1 MADVTTSPHPESLH
15 AEHAMTP
22 TPHGTHPVSLTDRL
36 VARLLAR
43 GQGPGV
49 LIAQPEPRGTGQFA
63 RGQQMLAGNFL
74 MAGELVQAAG
84 HVPFAATSPEAVDA
98 LHGFGWL
105 DDLAAVGNRDARKL
119 AQQGLADWLDAYGRG
134 QGPGWVPGLTGRR
147 LINWLSYAVFLLQ
160 AQDKP
165 AQDRFLRALAH
176 HAAFLA
182 RRAHRTPPGLARIE
196 AYAGLLYATLSLEG
210 WEGRTDGAVRALIAA
225 GAQVIGR
232 DGGIASRNPEDLLE
246 SFVLLAW
253 AARQHGAQ
261 SGTLPPEWLDL
272 LARCASAL
280 RVVRHADGG
289 LARFH
294 GGGRGNEG
302 DLAAALA
309 IHDALGAAP
318 VTQASSQAMGFAR
331 LGAGRT
337 SVIIDAAPPPQGV
350 GANRAHASTLA
361 FELTSNRRAV
371 IVSCGDGRSFGAD
384 WQRAARAS
392 ASHSTLSLD
401 GYSSARFAG
410 GDRGQQNLTD
420 GPRKVGCEFRHTAWS
435 RVVSL
440 SHDGY
445 LSSHGLEH
453 LRYLDLS
460 ADGRVLTGEDM
471 LVASSKADRKRFD
484 DVLTRAGS
492 HGVPYSLRFHL
503 HPEVDASLD
512 MNGTAVSVVL
522 RSGEVWVFR
531 AEGQGVALAPSV
543 YLEKGRLKPRA
554 ALQIVLSLHAQN
566 YTSQINWTFQ
576 KAQGT
581 PMAVRDT
588 AQRDLLDAPEI

>member
-1 MADVTTSPHPESLH
+1 MTS
-15 AEHAMTP
+15 TRN
-22 TPHGTHPVSLTDRL
+22 GTFSVGLTDRL

-74 MAGELVQAAG
+74 MAGELVQATG
-84 HVPFAATSPEAVDA
+84 HVPFSATTPEAVDA

-105 DDLAAVGNRDARKL
+105 DDLAAVGDREARKL
-119 AQQGLADWLDAYGRG
+119 AQQGLSDWLAAYGRG

-147 LINWLSYAVFLLQ
+147 LINWVSHAVFLMQ

-182 RRAHRTPPGLARIE
+182 RRAHRTPAGLSRIE

-210 WEGRTDGAVRALIAA
+210 WEGRTDSAVQALVAA

-232 DGGIASRNPEDLLE
+232 DGGIPSRNPEDLLE
-246 SFVLLAW
+246 CFVLLAW
-253 AARQHGAQ
+253 AARQHGARG
-261 SGTLPPEWLDL
+261 GTLSQEWLDL
-272 LARCASAL
+272 LARSASAL
-280 RVVRHADGG
+280 RLLRHADGG

-302 DLAAALA
+302 DLTAALVVNDSLGVAAAPQT
-309 IHDALGAAP
+309 GGGM
-318 VTQASSQAMGFAR
+318 SMGFAR
-331 LGAGRT
+331 LAAGRT
-337 SVIIDAAPPPQGV
+337 SVIIDAAAPPHGA

-410 GDRGQQNLTD
+410 NDRGQQNLTD
-420 GPRKVGCEFRHTAWS
+420 GPQKVGCEFRHTAWS
-435 RVVSL
+435 RAASL

-445 LSSHGLEH
+445 LASHGLEH

-471 LVASSKADRKRFD
+471 LVASGKADRKRFD
-484 DVLTRAGS
+484 DILARAGGE
-492 HGVPYSLRFHL
+492 GVPFSLRFHL
-503 HPEVDASLD
+503 HPEVDASVD

-531 AEGQGVALAPSV
+531 AEGLGVTLAPSV

-554 ALQIVLSLHAQN
+554 ALQIVLSLRAQN

-581 PMAVRDT
+581 PLAMRDT
-588 AQRDLLDAPEI
+588 AQHDLLDATET

>member
-1 MADVTTSPHPESLH
+1 
-15 AEHAMTP
+15 MTLA
-22 TPHGTHPVSLTDRL
+22 PHGTFAVGLTDRL

-49 LIAQPEPRGTGQFA
+49 LIAQPEPRGTGLFG

-74 MAGELVQAAG
+74 MAGELVQATG
-84 HVPFAATSPEAVDA
+84 HVPFAATTPEAVDA

-119 AQQGLADWLDAYGRG
+119 AQQGMANWLDRYGRG

-147 LINWLSYAVFLLQ
+147 LINWVSHAVFLMQ
-160 AQDKP
+160 AQEKP
-165 AQDRFLRALAH
+165 AQDRFFRALAH
-176 HAAFLA
+176 HATFLA
-182 RRAHRTPPGLARIE
+182 RRAHRTPAGLPRIE

-210 WEGRTDGAVRALIAA
+210 WEGRTDSAARALIAA
-225 GAQVIGR
+225 GSEVIGR
-232 DGGIASRNPEDLLE
+232 DGGISTRNPEELLE
-246 SFVLLAW
+246 CFVLLAW
-253 AARQHGAQ
+253 AARLQGTRGA
-261 SGTLPPEWLDL
+261 SGLSQDWLDL
-272 LARCASAL
+272 LSRAAGAL
-280 RVVRHADGG
+280 RLVRHADGG

-302 DLAAALA
+302 DLAAALT

-318 VTQASSQAMGFAR
+318 VQPAGGLAMGFAR
-331 LGAGRT
+331 LAAGRT
-337 SVIIDAAPPPQGV
+337 SVIIDAAPPPQGA
-350 GANRAHASTLA
+350 GAHRAHASTLA
-361 FELTSNRRAV
+361 FELTSNRRPV
-371 IVSCGDGRSFGAD
+371 IVSCGDGRSFGPD

-401 GYSSARFAG
+401 GFSSARFAG
-410 GDRGQQNLTD
+410 SDKGRQNLTD

-445 LSSHGLEH
+445 LASHGLEH

-484 DVLTRAGS
+484 DVLARAGND
-492 HGVPYSLRFHL
+492 GIPFSLRFHL
-503 HPEVDASLD
+503 HPEVDASVD
-512 MNGTAVSVVL
+512 MNGTAISVVL

-531 AEGQGVALAPSV
+531 AEGLNVALAPSV

-554 ALQIVLSLHAQN
+554 ALQIVLSLRAQN

-576 KAQGT
+576 KAHDT
-581 PMAVRDT
+581 PLAVRDT
-588 AQRDLLDAPEI
+588 VQSDLLDATET

>member
-1 MADVTTSPHPESLH
+1 
-15 AEHAMTP
+15 MTLA
-22 TPHGTHPVSLTDRL
+22 PHGTFAVGLTDRL

-49 LIAQPEPRGTGQFA
+49 LIAQPEPRGTGLFG

-74 MAGELVQAAG
+74 MAGELVQATG
-84 HVPFAATSPEAVDA
+84 HVPFAATTPEAVDA

-119 AQQGLADWLDAYGRG
+119 AQQGLADWLDRYGRG

-147 LINWLSYAVFLLQ
+147 LINWVSHAVFLMQ

-165 AQDRFLRALAH
+165 AQDRFFRALAH

-182 RRAHRTPPGLARIE
+182 RRAHRTPAGLSRIE
-196 AYAGLLYATLSLEG
+196 AYTGLLYATLSLEG
-210 WEGRTDGAVRALIAA
+210 WEGRTDNAARALIAA
-225 GAQVIGR
+225 GAEVIGR
-232 DGGIASRNPEDLLE
+232 DGGISTRNPEELLDC
-246 SFVLLAW
+246 FVLLAW
-253 AARQHGAQ
+253 AARLQGTRGA
-261 SGTLPPEWLDL
+261 SGLSQDWLDL
-272 LARCASAL
+272 LSRAAGAL
-280 RVVRHADGG
+280 RLVRHADGG

-302 DLAAALA
+302 DLAAALT
-309 IHDALGAAP
+309 IHDALGATP
-318 VTQASSQAMGFAR
+318 VQPVGGLAMGFAR
-331 LGAGRT
+331 LAAGRT
-337 SVIIDAAPPPQGV
+337 SVIIDAAPPPV
-350 GANRAHASTLA
+350 GAGAHRAHASTLA
-361 FELTSNRRAV
+361 VELTSNRRPV
-371 IVSCGDGRSFGAD
+371 IVSCGDGRSFGPD

-401 GYSSARFAG
+401 GFSSARFAG
-410 GDRGQQNLTD
+410 SDKGRQNLTD

-445 LSSHGLEH
+445 LASHGLEH

-471 LVASSKADRKRFD
+471 LVASSKGDRKRFD
-484 DVLTRAGS
+484 DVLARAGND
-492 HGVPYSLRFHL
+492 GIPFSLRFHL
-503 HPEVDASLD
+503 HPEVDASVD
-512 MNGTAVSVVL
+512 MNGTAISVVL

-531 AEGQGVALAPSV
+531 AEGLNVALAPSV

-554 ALQIVLSLHAQN
+554 ALQIVLSLRAQN

-576 KAQGT
+576 KAHDT
-581 PMAVRDT
+581 PLAVRDT
-588 AQRDLLDAPEI
+588 FQSDLLDATET

>member
-1 MADVTTSPHPESLH
+1 MTTKPN
-15 AEHAMTP
+15 
-22 TPHGTHPVSLTDRL
+22 GTFAVSVMDRL

-74 MAGELVQAAG
+74 MAGELVQG
-84 HVPFAATSPEAVDA
+84 GDQVPFSAKTAGAVDA
-98 LHGFGWL
+98 LHGFVWL
-105 DDLAAVGNRDARKL
+105 DDLAAVGTRDARKL
-119 AQQGLADWLDAYGRG
+119 AQKGLSDWLDRYGRG

-147 LINWLSYAVFLLQ
+147 LINWLSYAVFLMQ
-160 AQDKP
+160 AQDKH
-165 AQDRFLRALAH
+165 AQDRFMRAIAH

-196 AYAGLLYATLSLEG
+196 AFAGLLYATQSLEG
-210 WEGRTDGAVRALIAA
+210 WDERTDSAARALVAA
-225 GAQVIGR
+225 GTEVIGR
-232 DGGIASRNPEDLLE
+232 DGGIASRNPEDLLD
-246 SFVLLAW
+246 SFVLLSW
-253 AARQHGAQ
+253 AARHHGARA
-261 SGTLPPEWLDL
+261 GTLSPDWLDL
-272 LARCASAL
+272 LSRCAVAL
-280 RVVRHADGG
+280 RVMRHADGG

-302 DLAAALA
+302 DLASALS
-309 IHDALGAAP
+309 IHDALG
-318 VTQASSQAMGFAR
+318 VTPASQTNNLAMGFAR
-331 LGAGRT
+331 LAAGRT
-337 SVIIDAAPPPQGV
+337 SVIIDAATPPQGG
-350 GANRAHASTLA
+350 GADRAHASTLA

-371 IVSCGDGRSFGAD
+371 IVSCGDGRSFGPD

-401 GYSSARFAG
+401 GYSSARFSG
-410 GDRGQQNLTD
+410 NDRGQQNLTD
-420 GPRKVGCEFRHTAWS
+420 GPRKVSCEFRHTAWS
-435 RVVSL
+435 RVLSL

-445 LSSHGLEH
+445 LATHGLEH

-484 DVLTRAGS
+484 DVMARTGAD
-492 HGVPYSLRFHL
+492 GVPFSLRFHL
-503 HPEVDASLD
+503 HPEVDASVD

-531 AEGQGVALAPSV
+531 AEGLTIAPAPSV

-554 ALQIVLSLHAQN
+554 ALQIVLSLRAQT

-581 PMAVRDT
+581 PLAVRDT
-588 AQRDLLDAPEI
+588 AQHDLLDAIET

>member
-1 MADVTTSPHPESLH
+1 
-15 AEHAMTP
+15 MTFA
-22 TPHGTHPVSLTDRL
+22 PHGTFAVSVMDRL

-84 HVPFAATSPEAVDA
+84 QVPFAATTPEAVDA

-119 AQQGLADWLDAYGRG
+119 AQQGLADWLARYGHG

-147 LINWLSYAVFLLQ
+147 LINWLSHAVFLMQ

-176 HAAFLA
+176 HAAYLA
-182 RRAHRTPPGLARIE
+182 RRAHRTPVGLSRIE
-196 AYAGLLYATLSLEG
+196 AYAGLLFATLSMEG
-210 WEGRTDGAVRALIAA
+210 WEGRSDSAARALVSA
-225 GAQVIGR
+225 GAEVIGR
-232 DGGIASRNPEDLLE
+232 DGGIISRNPEELLE
-246 SFVLLAW
+246 CFILLAW
-253 AARQHGAQ
+253 AARLKGMQG
-261 SGTLPPEWLDL
+261 GTLSQDWLDL
-272 LARCASAL
+272 LARAAGAL
-280 RVVRHADGG
+280 RLLRHADGG

-302 DLAAALA
+302 DLAAALSV
-309 IHDALGAAP
+309 HDTLGATP
-318 VTQASSQAMGFAR
+318 VQLVGGLAMGFAR
-331 LGAGRT
+331 LAAGRT
-337 SVIIDAAPPPQGV
+337 SVIIDAAAPPQGA
-350 GANRAHASTLA
+350 GAHRAHASTLA
-361 FELTSNRRAV
+361 FELTSNRRPV
-371 IVSCGDGRSFGAD
+371 IVSCGDGRSFGPD

-401 GYSSARFAG
+401 GFSSARFSG
-410 GDRGQQNLTD
+410 SDKGRQNLTD
-420 GPRKVGCEFRHTAWS
+420 GPNKVGCEFRHTAWS

-445 LSSHGLEH
+445 LASHGMEH

-471 LVASSKADRKRFD
+471 LVATSKADRKRFD
-484 DVLTRAGS
+484 DVRSRAGDA
-492 HGVPYSLRFHL
+492 GVPFSLRFHL
-503 HPEVDASLD
+503 HPEVEASVD
-512 MNGTAVSVVL
+512 MNGTAISVVL

-531 AEGQGVALAPSV
+531 AEGQIVTLAPSV

-554 ALQIVLSLHAQN
+554 ALQIVLSFRAQN

-581 PMAVRDT
+581 PLAMRDT
-588 AQRDLLDAPEI
+588 AQNDLIDATEP